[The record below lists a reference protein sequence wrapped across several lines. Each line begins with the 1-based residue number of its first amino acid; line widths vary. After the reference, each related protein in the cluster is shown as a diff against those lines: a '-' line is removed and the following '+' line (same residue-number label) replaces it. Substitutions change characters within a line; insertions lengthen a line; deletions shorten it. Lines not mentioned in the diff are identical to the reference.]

1 MSHDYYDVKG
11 HIEVNGVSADVA
23 GLIDGMEVTLMPD
36 HTRLSLD
43 EQSLPDYETVA
54 EQLENRPWV
63 TVVTDGQD
71 VTISAGGEVIAEG
84 GISDNLSVMDI
95 AKIVE
100 ASPDSVVHLAME
112 ERCWGGSEVGGS
124 ASYYGQQFS
133 GYTDSV
139 EVMDDY
145 RAIDASLGKE
155 DAETAAGIIVN
166 RVEQLL
172 TGVRDGDMRQ
182 AVAAELH
189 RALPDMCTNYM
200 SPEDIE
206 RAANEF

>member
-1 MSHDYYDVKG
+1 MVHDYYDVKG

-23 GLIDGMEVTLMPD
+23 GLIEGMEVTLMTD

-43 EQSLPDYETVA
+43 EGSLPDFETTA
-54 EQLENRPWV
+54 DILDGRAWV

-84 GISDNLSVMDI
+84 GLSDNLSVLDV
-95 AKIVE
+95 ARIVE
-100 ASPDSVVHLAME
+100 ASPDSVVHHALE
-112 ERCWGGSEVGGS
+112 ERCWGGSEVGGF
-124 ASYYGQQFS
+124 AGYYGQQFS

-139 EVMDDY
+139 EVVDDY
-145 RAIDASLGKE
+145 RTIDDALAKE
-155 DAETAAGIIVN
+155 DTETAAGVIVK
-166 RVEQLL
+166 RVEQLI
-172 TGVRDGDMRQ
+172 TGVRDEGMRQ

-189 RALPDMCTNYM
+189 RALPDMCTNHM
-200 SPEDIE
+200 SAEDIE

>member
-1 MSHDYYDVKG
+1 MSHENYDVKG

-43 EQSLPDYETVA
+43 EQSLPDFERTA
-54 EQLENRPWV
+54 ELLDGRAWV

-71 VTISAGGEVIAEG
+71 VTISANGEVIAEG
-84 GISDNLSVMDI
+84 GLSDNLSVMDV

-100 ASPDSVVHLAME
+100 ASPDSVVHVALE
-112 ERCWGGSEVGGS
+112 ERSWGGSDVGGS

-133 GYTDSV
+133 GYTDSA

-145 RAIDASLGKE
+145 RGIDVALGKE

-166 RVEQLL
+166 RVERLIN
-172 TGVRDGDMRQ
+172 GVRDEDMRQ